1 MGPSWFSN
9 TAWVV
14 SARSLS
20 PQRSALPKLMAK
32 WRQFKRRQ
40 QRDICWKETP
50 SLRTWYITSLLM
62 SEPCWQSP
70 ISGVDF
76 YQASVHARSPSAAP
90 SEAEL
95 GRHIHV
101 HSATPW
107 VSPPRDCRSHATPEC
122 STQAFF
128 VFTEHL
134 LRKEKGVF
142 PKPMFYFPISLLDLN
157 LAYLLT

>member
-20 PQRSALPKLMAK
+20 PQRSGLPKLMAK

-40 QRDICWKETP
+40 RRDICWKETP

-107 VSPPRDCRSHATPEC
+107 VAPRETAGSVRPQNAQPRLSLSLRNICLERRREFSPNRC
-122 STQAFF
+122 FI
-128 VFTEHL
+128 
-134 LRKEKGVF
+134 F
-142 PKPMFYFPISLLDLN
+142 PFLFWI
-157 LAYLLT
+157 